1 MKEIYKC
8 EYCEK
13 IFENKDDCF
22 KHEMEEHEG
31 TDKYYRIIYDILDE
45 LNSKYTMNKKIN
57 GRNIAID
64 TNLHEC
70 DGYEYIEVSV
80 SFYLDDYL
88 IAENGSEDNI
98 IYDIKKRME
107 ECFLDGVKNIEGT
120 LRYEG
125 WQGGDGIDDYIINGV
140 YLKDF
145 LLNKDGKKIK
155 IEIMD

>member
-1 MKEIYKC
+1 MFSKLKEICNNLTKLDPY
-8 EYCEK
+8 ERVFTNYNIE
-13 IFENKDDCF
+13 ITLHNGEVYIYNDNKYWAWDSDDYIRYEILR
-22 KHEMEEHEG
+22 K
-31 TDKYYRIIYDILDE
+31 DKPILV
-45 LNSKYTMNKKIN
+45 
-57 GRNIAID
+57 
-64 TNLHEC
+64 C

-80 SFYLDDYL
+80 SFLLDDYL

-98 IYDIKKRME
+98 IYDIKKRMQ

-125 WQGGDGIDDYIINGV
+125 WQGGDCIDDYIINGV